1 MRTPPPRHEAWS
13 AVMSVSE
20 QIRQSR
26 ALIAQAKIESAQTRI
41 EIERS
46 RALIAE
52 ALAKLRS

>member
-1 MRTPPPRHEAWS
+1 
-13 AVMSVSE
+13 MSVSE

-46 RALIAE
+46 RALITE